1 MNKIIFLL
9 LFLSCLTLL
18 AHGQVNVSTD
28 ALYFDNTA
36 NNSTIVNITSGDEW
50 DFIANVDWIQVE
62 KVSSNMLSIETLS
75 ANDKTNK
82 RYAQIVIT
90 QAGKTKS
97 ISIQQEA
104 SEPRLIAS
112 KESVTIPYK
121 GGNNT
126 ISISS
131 NMSWEIMQSPQW
143 CILNITDNDVN
154 IKVDQNDSKKSRAGV
169 IIIKAENHE
178 ISIPIKQRG
187 NGIFDKIQDKA
198 NDII

>member
-1 MNKIIFLL
+1 MNKIILL
-9 LFLSCLTLL
+9 SLLSCLTLL

-36 NNSTIVNITSGDEW
+36 NNSIIINITSDEEW
-50 DFIANVDWIQVE
+50 NFSTNVDWIHIE
-62 KVSSNMLSIETLS
+62 KVSSNMLSIETIS

-121 GGNNT
+121 GGNNI

-131 NMSWEIMQSPQW
+131 NMSWKIMQSPQW
-143 CILNITDNDVN
+143 CILNITDNDIN
-154 IKVDQNDSKKSRAGV
+154 IKVGQNDSKKSRASV

-187 NGIFDKIQDKA
+187 NSIFDKIQDNV